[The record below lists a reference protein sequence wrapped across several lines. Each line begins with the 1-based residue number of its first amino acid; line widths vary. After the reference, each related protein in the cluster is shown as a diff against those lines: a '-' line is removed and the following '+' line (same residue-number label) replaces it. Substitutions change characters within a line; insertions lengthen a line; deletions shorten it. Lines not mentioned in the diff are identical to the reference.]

1 MPVHGTQFAFF
12 VRPFVPDADAV
23 LLEVSDIGVATQE
36 PQEFVDDRSQVDLLG
51 RDERETFRKIK
62 SELMA
67 KTAEG
72 AGASPV
78 RPGGAIFKDVSHQVE
93 IRLHGDRLY
102 HRPSGLARLDG
113 R

>member
-1 MPVHGTQFAFF
+1 M
-12 VRPFVPDADAV
+12 
-23 LLEVSDIGVATQE
+23 
-36 PQEFVDDRSQVDLLG
+36 DDRSQVDLLG
-51 RDERETFRKIK
+51 GDERETLRKIE

-93 IRLHGDRLY
+93 IRLHGERLY

-113 R
+113 SVTALEKVRDHFNATYPGTNDASGGGEYEDEEDP